1 MAAEKKDI
9 ELKKATEEL
18 QRCKN
23 KIEKGKPKKSDVAD
37 SVAAILTASDQ
48 NHWHRI
54 KYFEGNVSSSVD
66 TNAMNR
72 ESTTDA
78 AAY

>member
-9 ELKKATEEL
+9 ELKKAREEL
-18 QRCKN
+18 HRCKN
-23 KIEKGKPKKSDVAD
+23 EIEKGKPKKSDVTD

-78 AAY
+78 AA